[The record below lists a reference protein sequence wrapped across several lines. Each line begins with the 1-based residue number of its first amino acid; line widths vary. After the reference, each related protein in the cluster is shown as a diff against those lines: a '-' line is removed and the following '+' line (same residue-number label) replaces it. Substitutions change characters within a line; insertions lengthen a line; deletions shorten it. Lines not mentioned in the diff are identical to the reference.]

1 MNIVKL
7 FQFFELPK
15 SFCLIIEYVN
25 GGDLFDAIREAV
37 SFHFNPSVPGLS
49 KTVSKK
55 TEFNKLELFW
65 FNSYAGGWDIAHVGA
80 WSLWRPLSLNLL
92 TDANFIKKKQIFD
105 ILGS

>member
-49 KTVSKK
+49 KTVSK
-55 TEFNKLELFW
+55 
-65 FNSYAGGWDIAHVGA
+65 
-80 WSLWRPLSLNLL
+80 
-92 TDANFIKKKQIFD
+92 
-105 ILGS
+105 